1 MEGNMS
7 RQNVIFAAL
16 GGLALALTPVGY
28 ALAQS
33 GDAVANAE
41 RTCIDYG
48 VGPNAAGFETCVD
61 RAAMAYDQGE
71 PEMASQQAAM
81 VRDAHDVCR
90 SYGLPPSTMGFRQC
104 VANET
109 RQNMSSADH
118 ISYLRTEQPHQAVV
132 VDDYGFQYD
141 RHGNL
146 LDPNGNVIRYVPR

>member
-1 MEGNMS
+1 MI
-7 RQNVIFAAL
+7 RQTVIFAAL
-16 GGLALALTPVGY
+16 SGLALAVTPVGH
-28 ALAQS
+28 ASAQS

-61 RAAMAYDQGE
+61 RAAMAYDQGD
-71 PEMASQQAAM
+71 PELASGQAAI

-90 SYGLPPSTMGFRQC
+90 WYGLPTASMGFRQC

-109 RQNMSSADH
+109 RRRMSDAEH
-118 ISYLRTEQPHQAVV
+118 INYLRAEPPHQAVV

-141 RHGNL
+141 RDGNL
-146 LDPNGNVIRYVPR
+146 LDPNGDVIRYVPR